1 METQKFVNLL
11 NDSSDF
17 PSKFATKK
25 WYIMDSE
32 SKGNYAKE
40 NPIQFITNSIE
51 SSLCDYSDAFILV
64 TGDITVRRGNAKL
77 CTEINDVFVD
87 KADYIYIAMYMYKL
101 IEYNHNYSDTS
112 GFLWQFKRDEIEN
125 NANVN
130 TADSSSFKYKSD
142 LIGNLAANG
151 RVNNVKI
158 TVPLKYLSN
167 VRRSLE
173 TPFGLTVKLKFY

>member
-1 METQKFVNLL
+1 M
-11 NDSSDF
+11 
-17 PSKFATKK
+17 
-25 WYIMDSE
+25 
-32 SKGNYAKE
+32 
-40 NPIQFITNSIE
+40 
-51 SSLCDYSDAFILV
+51 
-64 TGDITVRRGNAKL
+64 

-87 KADYIYIAMYMYKL
+87 EADYIYIAMYMYKL
-101 IEYNHNYSDTS
+101 VEYNHNYSDTS
-112 GFLWQFKRDEIEN
+112 GFSWQFKRDEVEN

-142 LIGNLAANG
+142 LIGNLEANG

-173 TPFGLTVKLKFY
+173 TPFGLTVKLNFY